1 MNKKIFAALSLLAAV
16 SVPVLAAD
24 PITVVSW
31 GGAYQ
36 DSVRKAFFEPFMKET
51 GGKIIEE
58 EFNGEIAKIR
68 AMVESGNVTWDVV
81 ENDSQTTMAACAEGI
96 VEKVDWSKLGLK
108 RDDFI
113 SADASE
119 CVVPSILYSTVLAY
133 DTTKVK
139 EPPTSIKAFFDL
151 EKYPGKRGL

>member
-1 MNKKIFAALSLLAAV
+1 MHKKLMFGALLIGTLV
-16 SVPVLAAD
+16 VPALAAD

-51 GGKIIEE
+51 GGKIVEE

-68 AMVESGNVTWDVV
+68 AMVESNNVTWDVV
-81 ENDSQTTMAACAEGI
+81 ENDSQTTMASCAEGI
-96 VEKVDWSKLGLK
+96 VEKIDWDKLGMK
-108 RDDFI
+108 RDEFI

-119 CVVPSILYSTVLAY
+119 CVVPSILYSTVLA
-133 DTTKVK
+133 
-139 EPPTSIKAFFDL
+139 
-151 EKYPGKRGL
+151 

>member
-1 MNKKIFAALSLLAAV
+1 MNRKLIAFLSVFTALSL
-16 SVPVLAAD
+16 PVLAAE

-51 GGKIIEE
+51 GGKVVEE
-58 EFNGEIAKIR
+58 EFNGEIAKVR

-81 ENDSQTTMAACAEGI
+81 ENDSQTTMASCAEGI
-96 VEKVDWSKLGLK
+96 VEKIDWQKLGLK

-139 EPPTSIKAFFDL
+139 APPTSIKAFFDL
-151 EKYPGKRGL
+151 ENYPGS